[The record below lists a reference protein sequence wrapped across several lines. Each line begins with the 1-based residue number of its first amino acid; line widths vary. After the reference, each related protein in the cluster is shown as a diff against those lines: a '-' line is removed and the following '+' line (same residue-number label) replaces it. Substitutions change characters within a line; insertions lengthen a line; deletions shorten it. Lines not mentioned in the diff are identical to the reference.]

1 MERFTADQLREYE
14 DAFCMFAKYDKE
26 NKMYIQSI
34 GLRDMLKT
42 IGFNPT
48 DNELETIT
56 IMIDADGNGR
66 IELHEYIDLI
76 DQLLTEE
83 KEVKEGTFSNI

>member
-1 MERFTADQLREYE
+1 MERFTTDQLREFE

-26 NKMYIQSI
+26 GKMYIQSI

-66 IELHEYIDLI
+66 IEFHEYIDLI

-83 KEVKEGTFSNI
+83 KEETEGK